1 MRCTRKYWRVFWAE
15 CHEMFLD
22 YVQPLI
28 ALAHWLRGKR

>member
-1 MRCTRKYWRVFWAE
+1 MRGVSKYWHVFWTE
-15 CHEMFLD
+15 CRDMFLD